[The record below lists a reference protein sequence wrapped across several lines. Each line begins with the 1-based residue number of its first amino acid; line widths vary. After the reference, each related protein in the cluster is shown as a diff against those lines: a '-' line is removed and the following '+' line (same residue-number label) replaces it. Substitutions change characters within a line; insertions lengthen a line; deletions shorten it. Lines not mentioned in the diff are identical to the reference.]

1 MLNINNLKV
10 SIEEKQ
16 IIKGLDLSINK
27 GEVHA
32 LMGPNGSGKSTLS
45 YVLSGKEG
53 YTALQHAT
61 EHTRLNKLMTDIF
74 IEWLAQNHTKA
85 QSNRTRACEGVI

>member
-32 LMGPNGSGKSTLS
+32 LMGP
-45 YVLSGKEG
+45 
-53 YTALQHAT
+53 
-61 EHTRLNKLMTDIF
+61 
-74 IEWLAQNHTKA
+74 
-85 QSNRTRACEGVI
+85 